1 MSINEAE
8 RKQDEFN
15 VVLNL
20 YVHTPLETKNIL
32 RQKNELLENPK
43 NFCKGR
49 EKIIEASKN
58 EIFPLFKKDDIKLI
72 PVNQQKDILDK
83 PE

>member
-1 MSINEAE
+1 M
-8 RKQDEFN
+8 
-15 VVLNL
+15 
-20 YVHTPLETKNIL
+20 HTLQETKNIL

-43 NFCKGR
+43 NFYKGR

-72 PVNQQKDILDK
+72 AVNQQKDILDK
-83 PE
+83 PEQTKFNDFL

>member
-43 NFCKGR
+43 NFYKGR

-72 PVNQQKDILDK
+72 AVNQQKDILDK